1 MAIYLFIGL
10 QMQDPNFY
18 HDGISCQNGTKVSV
32 WSGIMLQ
39 NDTFGGGVEELHVML
54 KWLLVEFL

>member
-1 MAIYLFIGL
+1 MAIYEWL

-18 HDGISCQNGTKVSV
+18 HDGISCQNGTNASV

-39 NDTFGGGVEELHVML
+39 NDTLGGGSKSYM
-54 KWLLVEFL
+54 

>member
-1 MAIYLFIGL
+1 MAIYEWL

-18 HDGISCQNGTKVSV
+18 HYGISCQNGTNASV

-39 NDTFGGGVEELHVML
+39 NDTLGGSKSYM
-54 KWLLVEFL
+54 